1 MSLQKFRMTSLFWSF
16 HRFVPET
23 TLGHRDTG
31 TLGHQDT
38 LTEGNF
44 DTGTLWHRD
53 TGTLGHQDTLT
64 QGNFDT
70 GTLWHRD
77 TFGHRDSLTP
87 GQFDT
92 GTVWHRDTLTQGH
105 FDTGALW
112 HRDALTPE
120 HFDLAKTIL
129 IWSTYE
135 LRFGIIEYCSLLS
148 VVTIF
153 LPTIPLSYPEQ
164 NSTCLFIWQPVTK
177 DLKLFTPNHRTAS
190 STLILCQLINYQYT
204 RKGSP
209 PHCTDVG
216 QYKQNSVID

>member
-1 MSLQKFRMTSLFWSF
+1 MCIIQKEGCQAKFLEEHHLWTRPLIGPNSQTMLWLEFCPTAWANKGPSSLIMSLQKFRMTSLFWSF

-23 TLGHRDTG
+23 TLG
-31 TLGHQDT
+31 
-38 LTEGNF
+38 
-44 DTGTLWHRD
+44 HRD

-135 LRFGIIEYCSLLS
+135 LRFGIIEVYFRLWQFFCQQFLCRTLNKIPRVCLSDNLLLKILNCSHPI
-148 VVTIF
+148 T
-153 LPTIPLSYPEQ
+153 EQ
-164 NSTCLFIWQPVTK
+164 PPVHS
-177 DLKLFTPNHRTAS
+177 FCVS
-190 STLILCQLINYQYT
+190 
-204 RKGSP
+204 
-209 PHCTDVG
+209 
-216 QYKQNSVID
+216 